1 MARKSA
7 TTTYTKTITW
17 NKGLAEGATLEGY
30 YTGKEEFEG
39 QYGHSI
45 KYIVEAGD
53 GTSYGV
59 YGSATLDRQFKNI
72 PEGVYVWIT
81 YDGEVKS
88 KNGRTVKQYSVDYD
102 DELVK

>member
-17 NKGLAEGATLEGY
+17 NKDLAEGATLEGF

-39 QYGHSI
+39 QYGQSI
-45 KYIVEAGD
+45 KYIIEAGD
-53 GTSYGV
+53 GTNYGV
-59 YGSATLDRQFKNI
+59 YGSATLDRQFKNV

>member
-7 TTTYTKTITW
+7 TTTYTKTTTW

-39 QYGHSI
+39 QYGQSI
-45 KYIVEAGD
+45 KYIIEASD
-53 GTSYGV
+53 GTNYGV